1 MAASSLPPLAD
12 ILPPLV
18 LGGGGFSYQL
28 ISDPQSIPISDVIKS
43 AFEAGIRAI
52 DTSPYYEPSEQL
64 LGKALSQPEIANHY
78 SRSEY
83 VLMTK
88 VGRIT
93 ADKSDYSATWVRQ
106 SVNRSL
112 ERLGAMYLD
121 VVFCHDIEFVTD
133 EETIEAVGE
142 LLEFVRNGKVRYI
155 GLSSYFIP
163 LLSRRANMVREHF
176 GRPVD
181 VIQTWSH
188 MSLQSSRL
196 ETEGLK
202 AFNEAGV
209 SCVLNASPL
218 VIGLLRA
225 GSVPQGRLGDFHP
238 APAGFRKAAQ
248 DAGAYV
254 SRQGDNLAALAL
266 RYAVWRSVACSN
278 MSVRVCT
285 ITGISSIA
293 ELTENVEAVQKVL
306 LSTDDTSRRL
316 SSSCT
321 INQTQVEKDLPLFQ
335 KVQEILGGWVNY
347 SLINPEVG

>member
-112 ERLGAMYLD
+112 ERLGATYLD

-163 LLSRRANMVREHF
+163 LLSRRANM
-176 GRPVD
+176 
-181 VIQTWSH
+181 
-188 MSLQSSRL
+188 SSRL

-218 VIGLLRA
+218 AIGLLRA
-225 GSVPQGRLGDFHP
+225 GRVPQGRLGDFHP
-238 APAGFRKAAQ
+238 APAGLRKAAQ

-278 MSVRVCT
+278 GSVRVCT

-293 ELTENVEAVQKVL
+293 DLTENVEAVQKVL

>member
-78 SRSEY
+78 SRSEH

-112 ERLGAMYLD
+112 ERLGATYLD

-163 LLSRRANMVREHF
+163 LLSRRANM
-176 GRPVD
+176 
-181 VIQTWSH
+181 
-188 MSLQSSRL
+188 SSRL

-218 VIGLLRA
+218 AIGLLRA
-225 GSVPQGRLGDFHP
+225 GRVPQGRLGDFHP
-238 APAGFRKAAQ
+238 APAGLRKAAQ

-278 MSVRVCT
+278 GSVRVCT

-293 ELTENVEAVQKVL
+293 DLTENVEAVQKVL

>member
-163 LLSRRANMVREHF
+163 LLSRRANM
-176 GRPVD
+176 
-181 VIQTWSH
+181 
-188 MSLQSSRL
+188 SSRL

>member
-43 AFEAGIRAI
+43 AFEAGIRNP
-52 DTSPYYEPSEQL
+52 SPYYEPSEQL

-112 ERLGAMYLD
+112 ERLGATYLD
-121 VVFCHDIEFVTD
+121 VVFCHDIEFVTE

-163 LLSRRANMVREHF
+163 LLSRRANM
-176 GRPVD
+176 
-181 VIQTWSH
+181 
-188 MSLQSSRL
+188 SSRL

-218 VIGLLRA
+218 AIGLLRA
-225 GSVPQGRLGDFHP
+225 GRVPQGRLGDFHP
-238 APAGFRKAAQ
+238 APAGLRKAAQ

-278 MSVRVCT
+278 GSVRVCT

-293 ELTENVEAVQKVL
+293 DLTENVEAVQKVL

>member
-1 MAASSLPPLAD
+1 MAPSSLPPLAD

-28 ISDPQSIPISDVIKS
+28 ISDPQSIPISDIIKS

-64 LGKALSQPEIANHY
+64 LGKALSQPEISTHY
-78 SRSEY
+78 PRSEY

-88 VGRIT
+88 
-93 ADKSDYSATWVRQ
+93 
-106 SVNRSL
+106 SVNKSL

-142 LLEFVRNGKVRYI
+142 LLEFVRDGKVRYI

-163 LLSRRANMVREHF
+163 LLSRRANMVRERF

-181 VIQTWSH
+181 GIETWSH

-202 AFNEAGV
+202 AFNDAGV
-209 SCVLNASPL
+209 CCILNASPL
-218 VIGLLRA
+218 AIGLLRV

-238 APAGFRKAAQ
+238 APAGLRKAAQ

-254 SRQGDNLAALAL
+254 SRQGENLAALAL

-278 MSVRVCT
+278 GSVRVCI

-306 LSTDDTSRRL
+306 LSTDDTSKRL

-321 INQTQVEKDLPLFQ
+321 INQTQVEKDLPRFQ
-335 KVQEILGGWVNY
+335 KVQEILGGRVNY